1 MDPLSVAAS
10 AIGLLSA
17 GAKIT
22 SILVSFTNN
31 VQDSPKL
38 AQHLITEIADITAAI
53 SALQSY
59 ITGIAQITKERGALV
74 LLENVLTSLTGCVVT
89 YSDLQTII
97 DNLNLSSD
105 LRTFDK
111 LKWAR
116 QASSINTIVQRLQ
129 NHKSSLNL
137 LLTVVQCE
145 TMKEAEFWNQRLCG
159 LIQEL
164 LFSNQD
170 LHRRIKGLEGQ
181 GQAIV
186 AYTSDETSTIRPLE
200 DSRPA
205 SFVDTQDSVI
215 RFTFEQ
221 DLQASRVYGRAFID
235 RNSMTSFTSTALYT
249 TALSLLSKLSL
260 SQVSSIAFYAI
271 PVYSSDLSNSECYVF
286 GDEGA
291 LVNSEVA
298 SQLPVKVSLPSQED
312 MKARGVYKPEAKRRL
327 LGRFARR
334 RKNTLT
340 ISEPGIPVHI
350 THVVHN
356 KSERAFTGMPI
367 SWQRELNIDGV
378 TAKTWQSGVVKSH
391 VDDKTSEEYSYG
403 DNIGHLLP
411 AFLDTINLQNSQDGK
426 RNRNRYSRNA
436 HRRLESHFSNICKT
450 SGTSGLSLS
459 VITLGE
465 EVYTNYF
472 GFRDVDAQKVPDGS
486 TTYFIGSLTK
496 AMTAAT
502 AGILVEE
509 GKLEWSTRIAS
520 ILPPSLKRAGN
531 ILLDKSTGIQTWTA
545 QPLVRC
551 FRNGYLYSNY
561 AYDMVGRAIEKIEGK
576 SLGACFKKKLFDPLG
591 MTRTSANDLPNNDNA
606 AKAYFPLQD
615 GSPFEV
621 PIPTISEQTL
631 MATAGSVRSCTNDL
645 AKFYTNFMQAIDDD
659 QFVKNTTSTPGSP
672 FKQLKHIIH
681 PHNQL
686 GLAYISEKSYGLG
699 WGQVLLPA
707 ALGAFNYNKHLVL
720 TMPQIGEGG
729 PDNFTIY
736 HGGSMQGFT
745 SCVYLL
751 PGTETA
757 IIALQNSTGFLS

>member
-59 ITGIAQITKERGALV
+59 ITGIAQIPKERGALV

-391 VDDKTSEEYSYG
+391 VDDKTSEDG

-520 ILPPSLKRAGN
+520 ILPPSLKVH
-531 ILLDKSTGIQTWTA
+531 STA
-545 QPLVRC
+545 
-551 FRNGYLYSNY
+551 
-561 AYDMVGRAIEKIEGK
+561 
-576 SLGACFKKKLFDPLG
+576 
-591 MTRTSANDLPNNDNA
+591 
-606 AKAYFPLQD
+606 
-615 GSPFEV
+615 
-621 PIPTISEQTL
+621 
-631 MATAGSVRSCTNDL
+631 
-645 AKFYTNFMQAIDDD
+645 
-659 QFVKNTTSTPGSP
+659 
-672 FKQLKHIIH
+672 
-681 PHNQL
+681 
-686 GLAYISEKSYGLG
+686 
-699 WGQVLLPA
+699 A
-707 ALGAFNYNKHLVL
+707 AL
-720 TMPQIGEGG
+720 
-729 PDNFTIY
+729 
-736 HGGSMQGFT
+736 
-745 SCVYLL
+745 
-751 PGTETA
+751 
-757 IIALQNSTGFLS
+757 

>member
-59 ITGIAQITKERGALV
+59 ITGIAQIPKERGALV

-327 LGRFARR
+327 LGRFAGR

-391 VDDKTSEEYSYG
+391 VDDKTSEE
-403 DNIGHLLP
+403 
-411 AFLDTINLQNSQDGK
+411 
-426 RNRNRYSRNA
+426 
-436 HRRLESHFSNICKT
+436 RLESHFSNICKT

-720 TMPQIGEGG
+720 TMPQIGEGEFDWIPQLIIHELSG
-729 PDNFTIY
+729 PGRTNIDFTELA
-736 HGGSMQGFT
+736 T
-745 SCVYLL
+745 EAAKT
-751 PGTETA
+751 GTELADKINDELEKRREKDT
-757 IIALQNSTGFLS
+757 